1 MRRHH
6 HYFAWVYLA
15 VTTAIG
21 FFILSHT
28 ACTVLAQCEIGDEDR
43 YCLRANFTVVAPAP
57 FNYTALPV
65 PFTSCKQF
73 YICRD
78 DKVANRLECGEGR
91 LFNVLIGECD
101 HEYNVICED
110 ATCFPTFQPSK
121 SPTITPTENPTKNPS
136 GSPTLKP
143 SMSPTDNPTIMHS
156 VISEVLNKKN
166 LIEEFVLKSYTAD
179 RMAYPSIRYT
189 FASFYKSLQVM
200 GVDTIL
206 VDDDGSDF
214 QFLIWE
220 GSSDKN
226 DWILGLINLS
236 AFLANVMVESI
247 YDDTCD
253 ELNWQEVAG
262 RYAISNAC
270 GQEGRS
276 YQDETCGIYSC
287 IVDPSMEV
295 EAIHSANKDR
305 APPPMECGPGSGPG
319 SYSGFWDTNT
329 GTEQKETPYANKG
342 GRTDIEGCCYWGRGA
357 LHTRGSCNIGKLNYF
372 LGARAAK
379 EGRGSLYPDIDFCLN
394 PEATCASA
402 VTEELKWST
411 AFFEWSERVQR
422 YNDTGWD
429 YTDRLFDFF
438 DDGMVDDTF
447 IDEVG
452 RILVR
457 GCIPDECSDLEVR
470 FVDERKSNFYTIIN
484 DIFEI
489 GAISRQTR
497 KPTFEPTLFVSSSP
511 EAPTVSPSKSPIA
524 DKTKPPNTEPPTPI
538 PESQCVG
545 QSARYVP
552 INGCKDYLECMD
564 GTLINQ
570 FTCPDNQI
578 FDNELGKCN
587 WEKAVIRCPDS
598 AMSITKYPAPSSSGQ
613 SPIATP
619 SGQSLTSL
627 QTSNTES
634 PVSNYTSTTVEAPR
648 NICEDLPTGFSPIDE
663 CKEFVRCNSGTLI
676 ERSFCPQ
683 GLLFDISVGVC
694 NFASSVICLAPA
706 LTDEPTNSPSFRPS
720 VLPTIDL
727 STSPSLSQRP
737 VSVTPVPSV
746 FPSLT
751 EISTPVDE
759 EFPVDED
766 FQLPGTLVIL
776 EGNAAKMSWPSLT
789 CAVGCTVF
797 NLMLYSL
804 WQ

>member
-1 MRRHH
+1 
-6 HYFAWVYLA
+6 
-15 VTTAIG
+15 
-21 FFILSHT
+21 
-28 ACTVLAQCEIGDEDR
+28 
-43 YCLRANFTVVAPAP
+43 
-57 FNYTALPV
+57 
-65 PFTSCKQF
+65 
-73 YICRD
+73 
-78 DKVANRLECGEGR
+78 
-91 LFNVLIGECD
+91 
-101 HEYNVICED
+101 
-110 ATCFPTFQPSK
+110 
-121 SPTITPTENPTKNPS
+121 
-136 GSPTLKP
+136 
-143 SMSPTDNPTIMHS
+143 MHS

-166 LIEEFVLKSYTAD
+166 LIEEFVLKSYTSD
-179 RMAYPSIRYT
+179 RVAYPSIRYT

-287 IVDPSMEV
+287 IVDPSMEIK
-295 EAIHSANKDR
+295 AIHSANKDR

-379 EGRGSLYPDIDFCLN
+379 EGRGSLYPDIDFCRN
-394 PEATCASA
+394 PEATCASEA
-402 VTEELKWST
+402 TEELKWTT

-429 YTDRLFDFF
+429 YTDKLYDFF
-438 DDGMVDDTF
+438 DGGMVDDTF

-452 RILVR
+452 SILVR

-484 DIFEI
+484 DIFGI

-511 EAPTVSPSKSPIA
+511 EAPTVSPSKSPVA
-524 DKTKPPNTEPPTPI
+524 DITKPPNTEPPTPI
-538 PESQCVG
+538 PESKCVG
-545 QSARYVP
+545 QTARYIP
-552 INGCKDYLECMD
+552 INGCKDYLECLD

-570 FTCPDNQI
+570 YTCPDNQI
-578 FDNELGKCN
+578 FDSELGKCN
-587 WEKAVIRCPDS
+587 WKKAVIRCPDS
-598 AMSITKYPAPSSSGQ
+598 AMSVTTESSAPSPSGQ
-613 SPIATP
+613 SPTTDT
-619 SGQSLTSL
+619 SGQSPTSL
-627 QTSNTES
+627 QTSYTKS
-634 PVSNYTSTTVEAPR
+634 PVSNNATITEESPH
-648 NICEDLPTGFSPIDE
+648 NLCEDLPTGYSPIDE

-676 ERSFCPQ
+676 ERSLCPQ

-706 LTDEPTNSPSFRPS
+706 LTDEPTGSPTSA
-720 VLPTIDL
+720 LPTIDP

-737 VSVTPVPSV
+737 VVVTPLPSG
-746 FPSLT
+746 FPSFKPTLSYPDGST
-751 EISTPVDE
+751 EISTPNDEDFDE
-759 EFPVDED
+759 EFP
-766 FQLPGTLVIL
+766 LPGTLVIL
-776 EGNAAKMSWPSLT
+776 EGSSAKISWPSFT
-789 CAVGCTVF
+789 DAVGCTVL
-797 NLMLYSL
+797 NLILYNL
-804 WQ
+804 WS